1 MTSSIK
7 CFRCDGEMQEGFILD
22 ATDGPQL
29 VARWVAGKPEK
40 SRWTGTK
47 LKGKEQHLI
56 HSFRCIRC
64 GYLESYAPEM

>member
-1 MTSSIK
+1 
-7 CFRCDGEMQEGFILD
+7 
-22 ATDGPQL
+22 L

-47 LKGKEQHLI
+47 LKGKEHHLI